1 MIKSIDMETKFN
13 GKAIYQPAGKAATG
27 RRKITEDGSNR
38 RRDVYL
44 SYERYIVLT
53 SIHWREAYAIRMCGL

>member
-1 MIKSIDMETKFN
+1 MKLNEFN

-44 SYERYIVLT
+44 WVK
-53 SIHWREAYAIRMCGL
+53 